1 MTKSEKTLIKDRI
14 YNLIL
19 RRYTGSLVELAS
31 TLNLSERTVK
41 RLIKELRDE
50 GKHIIYDNN
59 CISYRIIED
68 D

>member
-19 RRYTGSLVELAS
+19 RRYTGSPGELAS

-59 CISYRIIED
+59 CISYIIIED